1 MHSIFEALLAKR
13 RAQAEVEAQLVVGRE
28 QWGADLH
35 NGAAPL
41 KRIGTDAGALTGGG
55 AGAAAAAHAHG
66 GRTANPN
73 RSRWSSLT
81 AAFDSGAWREK
92 LAKFELEFEMQ
103 NLRVLCALGQ
113 GAFGKVEL
121 AMHRVGIVVWRAPHM
136 ALSRRARGAPHVAS
150 SAGVPFPAA
159 PRPLQLRWPRRP
171 RRHEPHAWPALLTAT
186 TQVEEGAEGV
196 AERGKE
202 VVCGSRM
209 ASWLVQVVMPLPSLS
224 AGAYTPP
231 CRRVCPLPPPSLVQ
245 LLGTDSARVPALKT
259 IGNLAAGADAHAQVM
274 IPPHPHPHTPTHPS
288 PFAPDE
294 RHRNGTACVSA
305 RHPCIRPTRR
315 RSSTAGCC
323 RGCAS
328 CSTAAAAGAA
338 GRAAPRPTSWRGRSR
353 SRSPTWP
360 RARRARCARRCAR
373 ACCRGSST

>member
-121 AMHRVGIVVWRAPHM
+121 AMHRVGIVVRRAPHM
-136 ALSRRARGAPHVAS
+136 ALSRRARGALRFARWRE
-150 SAGVPFPAA
+150 PFPTAPGPLLPVVSCAA
-159 PRPLQLRWPRRP
+159 
-171 RRHEPHAWPALLTAT
+171 
-186 TQVEEGAEGV
+186 
-196 AERGKE
+196 
-202 VVCGSRM
+202 
-209 ASWLVQVVMPLPSLS
+209 
-224 AGAYTPP
+224 
-231 CRRVCPLPPPSLVQ
+231 
-245 LLGTDSARVPALKT
+245 
-259 IGNLAAGADAHAQVM
+259 
-274 IPPHPHPHTPTHPS
+274 
-288 PFAPDE
+288 
-294 RHRNGTACVSA
+294 
-305 RHPCIRPTRR
+305 
-315 RSSTAGCC
+315 
-323 RGCAS
+323 
-328 CSTAAAAGAA
+328 
-338 GRAAPRPTSWRGRSR
+338 
-353 SRSPTWP
+353 
-360 RARRARCARRCAR
+360 CARRMGLMRGLSCALLPLQAGTR
-373 ACCRGSST
+373 HSRPSG